1 MHKMYEKEAV
11 EIMTRW
17 LSHKNELGKKPAKIK
32 ASGTFTYDDNDYVIL
47 KFKPDLLAK
56 WQVGVVG
63 FDADGDECGHTFSEY
78 EEYDEATAKDKCIAI
93 IEYMKEYWRSRFFAE
108 LERRGMTKEEFDS
121 MSSEERKEKWDET
134 GKQDAVRVGSILLK
148 DADIDFDA
156 LCDTVTKAFLVAEE
170 NYKREDGILVFEV
183 GSNMIT
189 MSLVDAPVPDGQ
201 AEFYAE
207 GNFLWREAVAMTKQ
221 HRAHMIV
228 AVMNHDGNSIE
239 AASFFTDVMNLCSI
253 ETDALGIYTTGTVYQ
268 PAFYH
273 EWAEKLRTSEMP
285 IPLWVYLGL
294 IQDENGTSGY
304 TYGLTEFGRDEI
316 EVIGNSHSLQEIY
329 DFLYNVCDWM
339 LEEGMYFCDG
349 ETLSFTSDERLTVT
363 KSKAIYVNG
372 DSFKINY

>member
-1 MHKMYEKEAV
+1 MYEKEAV

-201 AEFYAE
+201 E
-207 GNFLWREAVAMTKQ
+207 NFMQKEIFCGERLWR
-221 HRAHMIV
+221 
-228 AVMNHDGNSIE
+228 
-239 AASFFTDVMNLCSI
+239 
-253 ETDALGIYTTGTVYQ
+253 
-268 PAFYH
+268 
-273 EWAEKLRTSEMP
+273 
-285 IPLWVYLGL
+285 
-294 IQDENGTSGY
+294 
-304 TYGLTEFGRDEI
+304 
-316 EVIGNSHSLQEIY
+316 
-329 DFLYNVCDWM
+329 
-339 LEEGMYFCDG
+339 
-349 ETLSFTSDERLTVT
+349 
-363 KSKAIYVNG
+363 
-372 DSFKINY
+372 

>member
-1 MHKMYEKEAV
+1 
-11 EIMTRW
+11 
-17 LSHKNELGKKPAKIK
+17 
-32 ASGTFTYDDNDYVIL
+32 
-47 KFKPDLLAK
+47 
-56 WQVGVVG
+56 
-63 FDADGDECGHTFSEY
+63 
-78 EEYDEATAKDKCIAI
+78 
-93 IEYMKEYWRSRFFAE
+93 
-108 LERRGMTKEEFDS
+108 

-253 ETDALGIYTTGTVYQ
+253 ETDAYYSYLHIAAKKLCTV
-268 PAFYH
+268 F
-273 EWAEKLRTSEMP
+273 
-285 IPLWVYLGL
+285 
-294 IQDENGTSGY
+294 
-304 TYGLTEFGRDEI
+304 
-316 EVIGNSHSLQEIY
+316 SL
-329 DFLYNVCDWM
+329 
-339 LEEGMYFCDG
+339 
-349 ETLSFTSDERLTVT
+349 
-363 KSKAIYVNG
+363 
-372 DSFKINY
+372 